1 MLKLALSTTLMI
13 SLASFAFA
21 ADPAPPPATALTPPP
36 PPTSPS
42 TAITGTGDFLTRISA
57 NNMFEIE
64 SGKLALAKSGSEA
77 VKELARTMVAE
88 HTGAA
93 ARFKQVVGE
102 AMLFTPPDALDARH
116 RAILDE
122 LAKKDGADFDKA
134 WLDAQSK
141 TGQRTVALLQAY
153 ADGGDNA
160 RMKQYA
166 RELLPALKKHLEAI
180 DKLKS

>member
-1 MLKLALSTTLMI
+1 MLKLALSTTLMV
-13 SLASFAFA
+13 SLASLAFA
-21 ADPAPPPATALTPPP
+21 ADPALSPTTAPAPARV
-36 PPTSPS
+36 S
-42 TAITGTGDFLTRISA
+42 TAITGTGDFLTRVSA

-77 VKELARTMVAE
+77 VKDLARTMVTE
-88 HTGAA
+88 HTDAA
-93 ARFKQVVGE
+93 TRFKQVVGE

-122 LAKKDGADFDKA
+122 LVKKDGPDFDKA

-141 TGQRTVALLQAY
+141 TGQRTVVLLQAY

-166 RELLPALKKHLEAI
+166 QELLPALKKHLEAI